1 MKKIWFICILFTLAA
16 CKDDDAEELSVEES
30 HCVSKEVVNSL
41 NGIEG
46 TIEHFEHFYLIKT
59 SQRRYYAWNLPEE
72 YKTAGK
78 SILFDALEY
87 KIPPHV
93 KLMGIPI
100 IITRVY

>member
-16 CKDDDAEELSVEES
+16 CKDDDAEELPREVGP
-30 HCVSKEVVNSL
+30 CVSKEVVNIL
-41 NGIEG
+41 NEVEG
-46 TIEHFEHFYLIKT
+46 TVENFEQFYLIKT
-59 SQRRYYAWNLPEE
+59 SQRRYYACNLPEE